1 MRVFFVL
8 TNIMPIT
15 TKDSIN
21 KQWLEANGQVSMFGH
36 DNLQFKTVN
45 HPLKHKYVELCS
57 EFKIKQL
64 SIKSKLKLNY
74 LSA

>member
-1 MRVFFVL
+1 
-8 TNIMPIT
+8 MPIR
-15 TKDSIN
+15 TKNSIH
-21 KQWLEANGQVSMFGH
+21 KKYYEANGQVSMFGY

-64 SIKSKLKLNY
+64 SVQLKLKLNY
-74 LSA
+74 LSSL